1 MKRLLIL
8 FAVVIAT
15 ATTAFADRTTRG
27 KLKVANRRS
36 VTTVVGAV
44 NDTVVPSAGMIIVS
58 GFDKPLRS
66 YRESV
71 FITNRSRRRLTGVKL
86 TISYLDADGRL
97 LHRAVQS
104 LSTDIPAGE
113 TRQLTF
119 PSWDRQ
125 QAFYYELSSKPR
137 RSDGTPFSVAITADA
152 AIFPIVKE

>member
-1 MKRLLIL
+1 MKRLLLIIAIVL
-8 FAVVIAT
+8 AT
-15 ATTAFADRTTRG
+15 AATAFADRTTRG
-27 KLKVANRRS
+27 KLKIANRKS
-36 VTTVVGAV
+36 VATAV
-44 NDTVVPSAGMIIVS
+44 DAINDTVVPSAGMIVVS

-86 TISYLDADGRL
+86 TISYLDVDGRL
-97 LHRAVQS
+97 LHRAV
-104 LSTDIPAGE
+104 LTLPTDIPAGE

-137 RSDGTPFSVAITADA
+137 RADGTPFSVVITADA
-152 AIFPIVKE
+152 AIFPILK